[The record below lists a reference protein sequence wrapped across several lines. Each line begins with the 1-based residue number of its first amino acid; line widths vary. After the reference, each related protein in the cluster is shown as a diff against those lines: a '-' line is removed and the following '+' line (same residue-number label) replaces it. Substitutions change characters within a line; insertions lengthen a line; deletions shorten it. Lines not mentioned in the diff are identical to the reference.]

1 MAADRWGY
9 QNRIRRGDGRG
20 QRGGADASVAQSAL
34 VGGPVDT
41 CSAAPSQFLGLHTP
55 VAVVVAAMKEYMERV
70 VVVVANVAEDK
81 ERAVAATLGE
91 GVQVAAHCVA
101 SVVGP
106 AGERDSVVDACEA
119 VTRVDGDVCGRPFD
133 SFVLFLSCHL
143 CSVPS
148 KYIPQ
153 QRARVHRG

>member
-1 MAADRWGY
+1 
-9 QNRIRRGDGRG
+9 
-20 QRGGADASVAQSAL
+20 
-34 VGGPVDT
+34 VDT
-41 CSAAPSQFLGLHTP
+41 CFAALSQFLDLDTP
-55 VAVVVAAMKEYMERV
+55 VAAAVVAAVVAAMKEDMEHV
-70 VVVVANVAEDK
+70 AVAVANVAEDK

-106 AGERDSVVDACEA
+106 AGGRDSLVDACEA
-119 VTRVDGDVCGRPFD
+119 ATHVDGDVCDRPFD
-133 SFVLFLSCHL
+133 FFVLFLSCHL

-153 QRARVHRG
+153 QRARVRRG